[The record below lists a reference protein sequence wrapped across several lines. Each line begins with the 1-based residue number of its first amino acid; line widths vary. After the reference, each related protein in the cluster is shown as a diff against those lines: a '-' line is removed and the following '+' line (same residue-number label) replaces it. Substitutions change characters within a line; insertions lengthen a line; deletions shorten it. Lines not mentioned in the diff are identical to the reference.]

1 MNTNRMVIS
10 ATAHNTTTTVE
21 IPWDS
26 NIHAV
31 FDAFY
36 TLAIGMGFANI
47 SWEDVILEAAEDI
60 AGVHRANTR
69 REEEDAVLAAAVKKT
84 AFQPTEE
91 PLSDEWESLHKYL

>member
-10 ATAHNTTTTVE
+10 ATAHNATTTVE

-36 TLAIGMGFANI
+36 TLAIGMGFANE
-47 SWEDVILEAAEDI
+47 SWEDAVLQAAEDI
-60 AGVHRANTR
+60 EDERRDNTR
-69 REEEDAVLAAAVKKT
+69 REEEDAVLAAASKKT
-84 AFQPTEE
+84 TSQPLEE
-91 PLSDEWESLHKYL
+91 LLSDEWDSLHKYW